1 MSDEAPTYEALRAA
15 FRWALPERVNIG
27 VEASDR
33 QPPRDLA
40 ILVTDGREITRVVSF
55 GELSE
60 RSNRLAN
67 VLAANGVGEGDR
79 VALILSQRPETAI
92 AHIAIYKLGAIA
104 VPLSAAFGTDA
115 LEVRLRGSEPRAV
128 LGERESLE
136 RVTALGFDGLLIDVD
151 NDLERL
157 LADASPHFTAAATTP
172 DTPALLVYTS
182 GTTGPPKGALHGH
195 RVLAGH
201 MPGFELSHDFFPQPG
216 DRIWTPADWA
226 WIGGLYDVVMPAL
239 AHGMPVVAFRT
250 PRFDPEQA
258 FGVIASA
265 GIRNVFMPATALR
278 MMRRSEGVPVA
289 LRTIASGGETVGEET
304 AAWCRE
310 RFGVRLNEFYG
321 QTEANLLIGNCAA
334 WPERPGWMGRAYPG
348 HELRLVDGEIAV
360 RVEGDPV
367 VFLGYWRDE
376 EATAG
381 KVRDGWLHTGDLA
394 EVDDEGNYRSIG
406 RVDDLISSG
415 GHRIGPGEIE
425 ECLIRHPAVAIA
437 AVIGVPD
444 PVRGEIVKAFVV
456 AAPGASGSPELVA
469 ELQDLVRT
477 RLSGYEVPRAIEF
490 VAELPLTV
498 TGKIRRAELRR
509 LAGNQP
515 PQAMQTP
522 PSMS

>member
-1 MSDEAPTYEALRAA
+1 M
-15 FRWALPERVNIG
+15 
-27 VEASDR
+27 
-33 QPPRDLA
+33 
-40 ILVTDGREITRVVSF
+40 
-55 GELSE
+55 
-60 RSNRLAN
+60 
-67 VLAANGVGEGDR
+67 
-79 VALILSQRPETAI
+79 I
-92 AHIAIYKLGAIA
+92 AHVAIYKLGAIA
-104 VPLSAAFGTDA
+104 VPLSAAFGSDA
-115 LEVRLRGSEPRAV
+115 LGVRLRGSEPRAIIA
-128 LGERESLE
+128 ERASLE
-136 RVTALGFDGLLIDVD
+136 RAAELGFDGILIDVD
-151 NDLERL
+151 HDLDAL
-157 LADASPHFTAAATTP
+157 LAAASPDFTAAATTP

-201 MPGFELSHDFFPQPG
+201 LPGFELSHDFFPQPG

-226 WIGGLYDVVMPAL
+226 WIGGLYDVVMPGL
-239 AHGMPVVAFRT
+239 AHGVPVVAFRT
-250 PRFDPEQA
+250 PRFDPEVA
-258 FGVIASA
+258 FDVIAHA

-278 MMRRSEGVPVA
+278 MMRRSDGVPVT

-360 RVEGDPV
+360 KVEGDPV

-376 EATAG
+376 AATAA

-406 RVDDLISSG
+406 RVDDLISSA

-425 ECLIRHPAVAIA
+425 ECLIRHPSVSIA

-444 PVRGEIVKAFVV
+444 AIRGEVVKAFVV
-456 AAPGASGSPELVA
+456 TNAGTAGSPELVT
-469 ELQDLVRT
+469 ELQQLVRT
-477 RLSGYEVPRAIEF
+477 RLAPYEVPREIEF
-490 VAELPLTV
+490 VDELPLTV
-498 TGKIRRAELRR
+498 TGKIRRGELRR
-509 LAGNQP
+509 LETRARLSRRARARSAP
-515 PQAMQTP
+515 RAAARL
-522 PSMS
+522 SSRSCRRRAR

>member
-1 MSDEAPTYEALRAA
+1 MSGRPATYEELRAA
-15 FRWALPERVNIG
+15 FSWARPIQVNIG
-27 VEASDR
+27 VEIADRHPSSD
-33 QPPRDLA
+33 PA
-40 ILVTDGREITRVVSF
+40 ILVTDGREITRTVNF

-60 RSNRLAN
+60 ASNRLAN
-67 VLAANGVGEGDR
+67 VLAAQGVKPGHR

-104 VPLSAAFGTDA
+104 VPLSGAFGRDA
-115 LEVRLRGSEPRAV
+115 LEVRLRGSGPSV
-128 LGERESLE
+128 ILGERESLE
-136 RVTALGFDGLLIDVD
+136 RVAALGFDGALIDVD

-157 LADASPHFTAAATTP
+157 LAAASPDFVAAATTP

-201 MPGFELSHDFFPQPG
+201 MPGFELSHDFFPQPD

-226 WIGGLYDVVMPAL
+226 WIGGLYDVVMPTL
-239 AHGMPVVAFRT
+239 AHGMPVVAFRM

-258 FGVIASA
+258 FDVIANA

-278 MMRRSEGVPVA
+278 MMRRSDGVPVA

-321 QTEANLLIGNCAA
+321 QTEANLLIGNCSA

-348 HELRLVDGEIAV
+348 HELRLVDSEIAV
-360 RVEGDPV
+360 KVEGDPV

-376 EATAG
+376 EATAA

-394 EVDDEGNYRSIG
+394 EVDEEGNYRSIG
-406 RVDDLISSG
+406 RTDDLISSA

-425 ECLIRHPAVAIA
+425 ECLIRHPAVSIA

-444 PVRGEIVKAFVV
+444 PIRGEVVKAFVV
-456 AAPGASGSPELVA
+456 TTSGTSGSPELIE
-469 ELQDLVRT
+469 ELQQLVRL
-477 RLSGYEVPRAIEF
+477 RLAPYEVPREIEF

-498 TGKIRRAELRR
+498 TGKIRRGELRQLEADR
-509 LAGNQP
+509 SSA
-515 PQAMQTP
+515 T
-522 PSMS
+522 